1 MNLIIVESPT
11 KAKTIG
17 KFLTKDYSVMAT
29 VGHIRDLPKKKFGV
43 EITGNGKIIFEPQY
57 EIIADKKRVVEE
69 LKEKIKKAKEI
80 ILATDLDREGEA
92 IAYHIL
98 EAGLGKGHQKD
109 KRVSRIVFHEITKKA
124 IEEAIKSPR
133 KLDLDLVNA
142 QQGRR
147 ILDRIVGYKLSPLL
161 WRKVRRGLSAGRVQ
175 SVAVRLI
182 VEREREIEK
191 FPKGEYFRV
200 WAIFETV
207 KGDLFT
213 AELVKIDGRSIEKKE
228 THKLFAGSHRTS
240 KTIFEKL
247 DQAEKIIVNLPFNP
261 KVLDISE
268 KKSLRRPLPPF
279 TTSTLQ
285 QDASRRFGWSSKL
298 TMRTAQ
304 SLYEKGLITYHRT
317 DSTFLSGQF
326 LKATRKEVADK
337 FGKNYLPEKP
347 NFYKTKSKSAQEAH
361 ESIRPTSP
369 AKQSLDGK
377 TERRQ
382 QKLYGL
388 VWQRAIASQMSPAR
402 LAVTKLKIQDGNC
415 LFATQGTRLTFDGFS
430 KVYPIK
436 FSEFELPKLENEE
449 KLKVSD
455 FGIITHNIQPPPRY
469 NEASLI
475 SILEKEGIGRPSTY
489 APIIS
494 VIQVRSYVEK
504 EDAKFKPT
512 NLGIAVNDF
521 LVGNFAD
528 IVNLPFTAGM
538 EADLDKVAA
547 GKKDWMET
555 LGKFYKPFIKET
567 EKVKDKAERV
577 KIEVEK
583 LGEKCPD
590 CKKGELVIRVGR
602 FGKFIACGSFPDCK
616 YTRPFVQ
623 EVGFNCPECGSPV
636 VARRTKKGRQFYGC
650 SGWPGC
656 KWASWK
662 KPKGLPK
669 EDEEKQQTKKKP
681 KKTKI

>member
-1 MNLIIVESPT
+1 MKLIIVESPT
-11 KAKTIG
+11 KAKTIS
-17 KFLTKDYSVMAT
+17 KFLKKGYSVMAT
-29 VGHIRDLPKKKFGV
+29 VGHIRDLPKKRFGV
-43 EITGNGKIIFEPQY
+43 KITENGKVIFEPQY
-57 EIIADKKRVVEE
+57 EIIADKRKVVKE
-69 LKEKIKKAKEI
+69 LKDKIKKAKEI

-98 EAGLGKGHQKD
+98 AAGLGKDHQKD
-109 KRVSRIVFHEITKKA
+109 KRVKRIVFHEITKSA
-124 IEEAIKSPR
+124 IEKAVKSPR
-133 KLDLDLVNA
+133 EVDIDLVNA

-175 SVAVRLI
+175 SVAVRII

-191 FPKGEYFRV
+191 FPAGEYFRI
-200 WAIFETV
+200 WAVFETNN
-207 KGDLFT
+207 GDFFA
-213 AELVKIDGRSIEKKE
+213 AELVKVDGKSIEKKE
-228 THKLFAGSHRTS
+228 AHKLFAGTHRTS
-240 KTIFEKL
+240 KTIFEKISK
-247 DQAEKIIVNLPFNP
+247 AEKIIENLILDP
-261 KVLDISE
+261 KVSDITE
-268 KKSLRRPLPPF
+268 KDSLRRALPPY

-298 TMRTAQ
+298 TMRVAQ

-317 DSTFLSGQF
+317 DSTLLSGQF
-326 LKATRKEVADK
+326 LNAVRKEVGDK
-337 FGKNYLPEKP
+337 YGKRYLPEKP
-347 NFYKTKSKSAQEAH
+347 NFYKTKSKLAQEAH
-361 ESIRPTSP
+361 ESIRPTNP
-369 AKQSLDGK
+369 TKQSLDGK
-377 TERRQ
+377 AERRQ
-382 QKLYGL
+382 QNLYKLI
-388 VWQRAIASQMSPAR
+388 WQRAVSSQMSPAK
-402 LAVTKLKIQDGNC
+402 LAITKLKVEDGNC
-415 LFATQGTRLTFDGFS
+415 LFAAQGTRLIFDGFS
-430 KVYPIK
+430 KVYPVK
-436 FSEFELPKLENEE
+436 FSEFELPKLENGE
-449 KLKVSD
+449 KLRVSD
-455 FGIITHNIQPPPRY
+455 FGIANHKIQPPPRY

-494 VIQVRSYVEK
+494 VIQARNYVEK
-504 EDAKFKPT
+504 EEGKFKPT

-538 EADLDKVAA
+538 EEDLDKVAA

-583 LGEKCPD
+583 LGEKCPE
-590 CKKGELVIRVGR
+590 CAKKSLLANRGGELVIRVGR
-602 FGKFIACGSFPDCK
+602 FGKFIACSNFPECK
-616 YTRPFVQ
+616 YTRPFIK
-623 EVGFNCPECGSPV
+623 EAGFNCPECDSPV

-662 KPKGLPK
+662 KPKK
-669 EDEEKQQTKKKP
+669 
-681 KKTKI
+681 